1 MCPSVRTHLQERAKL
16 CTETHKSHLLF
27 AAAAS
32 GCADNLTQRSETRL
46 SPTAY
51 LFSDQLDTQRKASF
65 ASCFLAAEL
74 FWEGFCILLS
84 CSSTININL
93 SEINRAGWGCR
104 DANSLC
110 NTTLIQFRCCWES
123 LCVSSL
129 SFNPRSASVWN
140 TVFSRLVWGQLLSPP
155 LPVCFLFQ
163 IQEEKSADVSV
174 FLCRPSTSH
183 PRFHFHFHLSFW
195 KDGNQ
200 LNRHLKMH
208 SYARYHRPLCPLTKQ
223 TKHYVPLITGQGSC
237 RWDGSSHMK
246 FRRVPL
252 NRRPFVTLR
261 VCGTFSVQLQSAVSD
276 TWSSISRRKMEEKER
291 ETFTSTHP
299 TWLTVLNQRWTV
311 YWCVVCNVMM
321 SCTRSCLVWADLNTV
336 CLLCI
341 FLNPSAII
349 RLWIKP
355 PGFWCGPLISRP
367 RLLLLHLNNLY
378 LYLYLYSDWSGL
390 SRSCQS
396 KPEIGTSWWE
406 EV

>member
-1 MCPSVRTHLQERAKL
+1 MCPSVQTHLQERAKL

-129 SFNPRSASVWN
+129 SFNPRSASVWY
-140 TVFSRLVWGQLLSPP
+140 TVFSRLVWGQLLSPS

-174 FLCRPSTSH
+174 FLVPSFNFSPSLSLPLPFIFLERQQSTQPPLENAFLCTLSSTAVSTNEADKTLCAADH
-183 PRFHFHFHLSFW
+183 RSRFMSMRRIFPHEISTCPFKSP
-195 KDGNQ
+195 
-200 LNRHLKMH
+200 
-208 SYARYHRPLCPLTKQ
+208 PLCNSAGLRHVFSPA
-223 TKHYVPLITGQGSC
+223 P
-237 RWDGSSHMK
+237 GSSQRHVEQHQQEEDGGRGERYSHRHIQHDWQCWISVGL
-246 FRRVPL
+246 FIGVL
-252 NRRPFVTLR
+252 CVT
-261 VCGTFSVQLQSAVSD
+261 
-276 TWSSISRRKMEEKER
+276 
-291 ETFTSTHP
+291 
-299 TWLTVLNQRWTV
+299 
-311 YWCVVCNVMM
+311 
-321 SCTRSCLVWADLNTV
+321 
-336 CLLCI
+336 
-341 FLNPSAII
+341 
-349 RLWIKP
+349 
-355 PGFWCGPLISRP
+355 
-367 RLLLLHLNNLY
+367 
-378 LYLYLYSDWSGL
+378 
-390 SRSCQS
+390 
-396 KPEIGTSWWE
+396 
-406 EV
+406 